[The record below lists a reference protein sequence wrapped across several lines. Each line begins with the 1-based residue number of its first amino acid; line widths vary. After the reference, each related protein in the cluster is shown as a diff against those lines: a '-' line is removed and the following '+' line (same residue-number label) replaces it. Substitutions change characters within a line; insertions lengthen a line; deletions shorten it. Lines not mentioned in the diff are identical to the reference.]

1 MSLKSVSDLLHL
13 VAQDDKI
20 GLQNQLTLCQAMLES
35 PKFRCLFTNSL
46 EMDKYA
52 FMGRLTEIVDD
63 PECWAGARYG
73 SRTDT
78 KRLHEIAFKD
88 NPDFQPYLDA
98 IKKEDNGKKYSAV
111 TKQEI

>member
-1 MSLKSVSDLLHL
+1 MSLKPVSDLLHL

-20 GLQNQLTLCQAMLES
+20 GTQNQLTLFQAMLES

-52 FMGRLTEIVDD
+52 FVGRLSEIVDD
-63 PECWAGARYG
+63 PECWVGARYG

-78 KRLHEIAFKD
+78 KVIYD
-88 NPDFQPYLDA
+88 GN
-98 IKKEDNGKKYSAV
+98 NYSWRCV
-111 TKQEI
+111 DGGCHHVCYICSSVSVLSG